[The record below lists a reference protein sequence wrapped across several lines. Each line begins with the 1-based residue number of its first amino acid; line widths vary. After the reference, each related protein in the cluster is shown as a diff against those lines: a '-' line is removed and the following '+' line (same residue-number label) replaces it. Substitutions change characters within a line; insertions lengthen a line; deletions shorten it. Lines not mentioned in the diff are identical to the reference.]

1 MCISRRDAKIRER
14 QSCYKNIVIRVRA
27 RAVTPR
33 VAPAE
38 LENRFVNE
46 GSEARPAFILR
57 RVIGVVLYVGLFGIL
72 LFAPAGTLRWWR
84 AWILLGVLLVV
95 RIIGFLSMLRANRDL
110 LRERSRLPVQKGQ
123 PLADKFLLPLFMAAF
138 AGLVAFNSL
147 DRFRFRLMAEPSSI
161 VSAGGLLMFVAGWWL
176 VTVALRTNAFAAT
189 VVRHQNERRHT
200 VIDTGVY
207 SVVRHPMY
215 AGLIPVMV
223 GMCLWL
229 GSYAASLMVTIPIGI
244 LILRITIEERLLGQ
258 KLEGYGAYA
267 AKVRSRLIAGI
278 W

>member
-1 MCISRRDAKIRER
+1 M
-14 QSCYKNIVIRVRA
+14 
-27 RAVTPR
+27 
-33 VAPAE
+33 
-38 LENRFVNE
+38 NE
-46 GSEARPAFILR
+46 GSEVRPAFIIR
-57 RVIGVVLYVGLFGIL
+57 PVIGVVLYVGLFGTL
-72 LFAPAGTLRWWR
+72 LFVPAGTLKWRR
-84 AWILLGVLLVV
+84 AWILLGVLFVARLLGV
-95 RIIGFLSMLRANRDL
+95 LSLLRVNREL
-110 LRERSRLPVQKGQ
+110 LRERSKLPVQKGQ
-123 PLADKFLLPLFMAAF
+123 PLADKILLPLFMAAF

-147 DRFRFRLMAEPSSI
+147 DLFRLRLMAEPSSI
-161 VSAGGLLMFVAGWWL
+161 VSAGGLLMFVAGWWV

-229 GSYAASLMVTIPIGI
+229 GSYAAALMVTVPIGI
-244 LILRITIEERLLGQ
+244 LILRLTIEERVLGQ

-267 AKVRSRLIAGI
+267 AKVRSRLIPGI